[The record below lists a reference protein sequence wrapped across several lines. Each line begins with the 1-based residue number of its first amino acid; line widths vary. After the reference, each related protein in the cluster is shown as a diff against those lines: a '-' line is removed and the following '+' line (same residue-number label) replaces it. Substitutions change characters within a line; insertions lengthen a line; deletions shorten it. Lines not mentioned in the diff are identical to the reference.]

1 MAARARRSAR
11 LAAVDALTERNHF
24 SCRAFRNGKTAHC
37 GRTGVWMRALWR
49 FRGHLNGIAGRSCCA
64 RTCRDVRGTTFG
76 AALGPATIDNPVDPS
91 AYIVGNVE
99 RTIRSHRQATG
110 TMCGFGRRLHRSR
123 ETIRKYFALAGC
135 AVPGERLKNH
145 VVATL
150 GIGRAI
156 PRPVEGDE
164 DAVTV
169 ARRKLF
175 LVVAHHRIRRPM
187 GGKYRGRSN

>member
-1 MAARARRSAR
+1 MAAGARRSAH
-11 LAAVDALTERNHF
+11 LAAVDALTEGNHF

-49 FRGHLNGIAGRSCCA
+49 FRGHFNGIAGRSCCA
-64 RTCRDVRGTTFG
+64 RTCRHVRSTAFG
-76 AALGPATIDNPVDPS
+76 AAMIDNPVDPS
-91 AYIVGNVE
+91 AHIVRNVE
-99 RTIRSHRQATG
+99 RTVRSHRQARG

-150 GIGRAI
+150 
-156 PRPVEGDE
+156 
-164 DAVTV
+164 
-169 ARRKLF
+169 
-175 LVVAHHRIRRPM
+175 RIRRPIPWPWKAM
-187 GGKYRGRSN
+187 KTPSR